1 MNRCRSMNFSIL
13 RYAESVVG
21 GSSPAVFVLAS
32 GFIVISNM
40 FVKIFC
46 SKEKTFLES
55 FINIAASTWRVCFL
69 KLGDNLRH

>member
-1 MNRCRSMNFSIL
+1 MNYCRSMNFIIL
-13 RYAESVVG
+13 RYADSVFC
-21 GSSPAVFVLAS
+21 GSSSVVFVLAS

-55 FINIAASTWRVCFL
+55 FINVAASTWRVCFL